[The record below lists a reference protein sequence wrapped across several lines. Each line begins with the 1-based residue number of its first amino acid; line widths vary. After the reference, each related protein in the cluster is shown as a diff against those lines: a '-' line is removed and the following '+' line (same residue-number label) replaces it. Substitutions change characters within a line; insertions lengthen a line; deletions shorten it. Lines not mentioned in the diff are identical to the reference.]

1 NKKKTICVYLVAIL
15 STLLYLLINNSFWE
29 FMNYCFF
36 GLFDFSNNGNDST
49 LWVVIVE
56 LFVFIYLIYTYIK
69 TRDRIAMYV
78 LLFQIVMIP
87 IFEIIHLFLAFM
99 PVLFYFFVN
108 TKNRIIKYI
117 FEVFI
122 IFFLVGFYLKI
133 IPGYMRDINNR
144 CMDSSS
150 FLYEKRLPIYTDYKF
165 DMVKE
170 YLDKYS
176 NYRLYFFSSNAYIY
190 KLEYDIPVNK
200 YDLINDGNMGYD
212 GDNRYVS
219 EVKEYCSSNKC
230 LIIVRSDE
238 VIKDFNQ
245 TSRVITQY
253 VINNYLSIYS
263 SNDLTFYIN

>member
-1 NKKKTICVYLVAIL
+1 
-15 STLLYLLINNSFWE
+15 
-29 FMNYCFF
+29 M
-36 GLFDFSNNGNDST
+36 
-49 LWVVIVE
+49 
-56 LFVFIYLIYTYIK
+56 
-69 TRDRIAMYV
+69 
-78 LLFQIVMIP
+78 
-87 IFEIIHLFLAFM
+87 
-99 PVLFYFFVN
+99 
-108 TKNRIIKYI
+108 
-117 FEVFI
+117 
-122 IFFLVGFYLKI
+122 
-133 IPGYMRDINNR
+133 
-144 CMDSSS
+144 
-150 FLYEKRLPIYTDYKF
+150 
-165 DMVKE
+165 
-170 YLDKYS
+170 
-176 NYRLYFFSSNAYIY
+176 YFFSSNAYIY